1 MRGGHFDDGRNIG
14 DGQNFVRGN
23 DHLARPFRLA
33 HALWREAVD
42 LSEAGVRWALARRT
56 SVAGVWEGGK
66 EEEEEEEEEGCG
78 LAKEESIGMYL

>member
-1 MRGGHFDDGRNIG
+1 M
-14 DGQNFVRGN
+14 
-23 DHLARPFRLA
+23 
-33 HALWREAVD
+33 
-42 LSEAGVRWALARRT
+42 RWALARRT